1 MRRLINIL
9 SLLFPVWAIIFSTI
23 AYLYPEGLAGWKNL
37 TTPLL
42 MLIMF
47 SMGVTLDFRNFAE
60 VFKKPL
66 VILLGIA
73 LQFTIMPL
81 LAFIISSLFSFDSQ
95 LFVGMILLGCAPG
108 GTASNVMS
116 YISKGNTAL
125 SVTVTSIT
133 TLLGVFV
140 TPALVLLFAGDTLPI
155 PARSMIISIAGIVVI
170 PVLSGLII
178 NYFFKS
184 KIERYNYFCSFIAM
198 LAIILIIGIIVA
210 ASKGTIITAGFSILF
225 AVLML
230 NIFGVLSGYWIS
242 KWFKCNREDSIAL
255 AFEVGM
261 QDSGLSVVLAIKYFT
276 SLAALPSAIYSLMQN
291 ITGSSLASYWLK
303 KQAAK
308 KKIID
313 KVK

>member
-1 MRRLINIL
+1 MKKII
-9 SLLFPVWAIIFSTI
+9 SIITLLFPIWAIVFSVI
-23 AYLYPEGLAGWKNL
+23 AYHYPEWLANQKNL

-47 SMGVTLDFRNFAE
+47 AMGVTLDINNFTS

-66 VILLGIA
+66 IIVLGVT

-81 LAFIISSLFSFDSQ
+81 LAFIISSLFSFNPQ

-133 TLLGVFV
+133 TLLGVFI
-140 TPALVLLFAGDTLPI
+140 TPALVLLLAGNTLPI
-155 PARSMIISIAGIVVI
+155 PAESMILSIGQIVII
-170 PVLSGLII
+170 PIISGLIV

-184 KIERYNYFCSFIAM
+184 KLDRFNYYCSFIAM
-198 LAIILIIGIIVA
+198 LAIVFIIGIIVA
-210 ASKGTIITAGFSILF
+210 ASRETIATAGISIVF
-225 AVLML
+225 ALLIL
-230 NIFGVLSGYWIS
+230 NILGITLGYWIS
-242 KWFKCNREDSIAL
+242 KLFKCNREDSIAL

-276 SLAALPSAIYSLMQN
+276 SLAALPSAIYSLLQN
-291 ITGSSLASYWLK
+291 IIGSGLASYWLTKHRNK
-303 KQAAK
+303 K
-308 KKIID
+308 
-313 KVK
+313 